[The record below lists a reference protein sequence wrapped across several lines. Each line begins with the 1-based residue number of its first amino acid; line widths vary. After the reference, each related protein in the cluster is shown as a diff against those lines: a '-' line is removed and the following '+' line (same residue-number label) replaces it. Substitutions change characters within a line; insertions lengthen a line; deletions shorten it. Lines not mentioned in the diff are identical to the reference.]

1 MNTNSKTSLFLM
13 ELIIVILFFSI
24 SAVVCVQLFVNAY
37 STNES
42 TKMTAQGTVIVQN
55 LAEQFLGCEGDVSAV
70 CDLYDADGTGKV
82 RAGDTAGALAIGYDE
97 SWKEMPASA
106 GEPVYMASI
115 SVTDTDGHAYTAD
128 APAEPGDMMIVS
140 FEVYEVATGTCI
152 ASQDVK
158 YHVPYRME
166 AGR

>member
-42 TKMTAQGTVIVQN
+42 TKMMAQGTVIVQN
-55 LAEQFLGCEGDVSAV
+55 LAEQFLGCD
-70 CDLYDADGTGKV
+70 
-82 RAGDTAGALAIGYDE
+82 GDTDAVRELYGPVIRPSDDTAVVSVGYDE
-97 SWKEMPASA
+97 TWNEVSA
-106 GEPVYMASI
+106 DVSPVYVASI
-115 SVTDTDGHAYTAD
+115 SVADENGDPYAGED
-128 APAEPGDMMIVS
+128 APEAGSMEIATV
-140 FEVYEVATGTCI
+140 EVYEVATGNCI

>member
-55 LAEQFLGCEGDVSAV
+55 LAEQFLGCDGDLDAV
-70 CDLYDADGTGKV
+70 RGLYGPGSGI
-82 RAGDTAGALAIGYDE
+82 RQGDSEAVLSVGYDE
-97 SWKEMPASA
+97 AWNEVSADAS
-106 GEPVYMASI
+106 PVYVASI
-115 SVTDTDGHAYTAD
+115 SIADESGNPYAGENTPEAGSMETAT
-128 APAEPGDMMIVS
+128 V
-140 FEVYEVATGTCI
+140 EVHEISTGTCI
-152 ASQDVK
+152 ATQDVK
-158 YHVPYRME
+158 YHVPYRLE

>member
-42 TKMTAQGTVIVQN
+42 TRKTAQGTVIVQN
-55 LAEQFLGCEGDVSAV
+55 LSEQFLGCSGDLDAV
-70 CDLYDADGTGKV
+70 RALYDSASV
-82 RAGDTAGALAIGYDE
+82 RNGDSDAAFSVGYDDAWNE
-97 SWKEMPASA
+97 VGADASPAFVASLSVSDSA
-106 GEPVYMASI
+106 GNPCPGI
-115 SVTDTDGHAYTAD
+115 SSAQ
-128 APAEPGDMMIVS
+128 PGDMMIATV
-140 FEVYEVATGTCI
+140 EVYETASGTCI
-152 ASQDVK
+152 ASQNVK
-158 YHVPYRME
+158 YHVPYRLE

>member
-42 TKMTAQGTVIVQN
+42 TKRTAQGTVIVQN
-55 LAEQFLGCEGDVSAV
+55 LAEQFLGCDGDLEAVRGLYGSGAGSSVRQGDSETVVS
-70 CDLYDADGTGKV
+70 
-82 RAGDTAGALAIGYDE
+82 IGYDE
-97 SWKEMPASA
+97 AWNAVGADVS
-106 GEPVYMASI
+106 PVYIASI
-115 SVTDTDGHAYTAD
+115 SVCDKTGAPYT
-128 APAEPGDMMIVS
+128 GDNVIEEGTMEIANV
-140 FEVYEVATGTCI
+140 EVYEISTGTCI
-152 ASQDVK
+152 ASQEVR
-158 YHVPYRME
+158 YHVPYRLE

>member
-42 TKMTAQGTVIVQN
+42 TKKTAQGTLIVQN
-55 LAEQFLGCEGDVSAV
+55 MAEQFLGCDGDLETVRG
-70 CDLYDADGTGKV
+70 LYDADV
-82 RAGDTAGALAIGYDE
+82 QSDVSDGDSETEISVGYDE
-97 SWKEMPASA
+97 LWNPVSASA
-106 GEPVYMASI
+106 SPAYIASI
-115 SVTDTDGHAYTAD
+115 SVAD
-128 APAEPGDMMIVS
+128 AAGNPYADGKAAQDGDMVIATV
-140 FEVYEVATGTCI
+140 EVYETATGECV

-158 YHVPYRME
+158 YHMPYRLE

>member
-42 TKMTAQGTVIVQN
+42 TKKIAQATVIVQN
-55 LAEQFLGCEGDVSAV
+55 LAEQFLGCDGDPGAV
-70 CDLYDADGTGKV
+70 RDLYGTGSAL
-82 RAGDTAGALAIGYDE
+82 RLGDTEAVISLGYDE
-97 SWKEMPASA
+97 AWNEVSA
-106 GEPVYMASI
+106 DVSPVYVASI
-115 SVTDTDGHAYTAD
+115 SIAD
-128 APAEPGDMMIVS
+128 EKGDPYVGDNTPEAGSMEIATV
-140 FEVYEVATGTCI
+140 EVYEVATGTCI

-158 YHVPYRME
+158 YHVPYRLE

>member
-1 MNTNSKTSLFLM
+1 MNNNSKTSLFLM

-55 LAEQFLGCEGDVSAV
+55 MAEQFLGCDGDLDAVRGLYGAGSSLRGGDSEAMVSVGFDEAWNEVSA
-70 CDLYDADGTGKV
+70 DA
-82 RAGDTAGALAIGYDE
+82 
-97 SWKEMPASA
+97 S
-106 GEPVYMASI
+106 PVYIASI
-115 SVTDTDGHAYTAD
+115 SVAD
-128 APAEPGDMMIVS
+128 ETGTPYAGDNAVEEGAMEIATV
-140 FEVYEVATGTCI
+140 EVYEISTGTCI
-152 ASQDVK
+152 ASQEVK
-158 YHVPYRME
+158 YHVPYRLE